1 MTSLFQK
8 CINVVR
14 VDDVEGETDVTN
26 VQSFFPSFFTLT
38 LTWVVCV
45 CVFVVLFLTF
55 FIILCVTVIL
65 SQCMRKTYIHKK
77 KKHLHI
83 QRHSL
88 SILKRPF
95 WNCCSTNIQP
105 GSRSR
110 SKKMRKQQKKRAKK
124 NSNKRTKSVIVFI
137 CLQNFQWISCFYM
150 SICLFCRSTTTSG
163 SMACKWRT
171 CRRSI
176 RTQYGR
182 CNWKSTALASRSTF
196 RSKCDIHVSSRK
208 YNSCWTKRK

>member
-110 SKKMRKQQKKRAKK
+110 SKKNAKATKKSEEKLEQTYKK
-124 NSNKRTKSVIVFI
+124 CHCVYMFTEFPVDFMFLHVNMFV
-137 CLQNFQWISCFYM
+137 LQVDHNLRFDG
-150 SICLFCRSTTTSG
+150 L
-163 SMACKWRT
+163 
-171 CRRSI
+171 
-176 RTQYGR
+176 
-182 CNWKSTALASRSTF
+182 
-196 RSKCDIHVSSRK
+196 
-208 YNSCWTKRK
+208 